1 MEHIRLMLDY
11 FGLADNRTAGEIV
24 YVAIVIALAMAVAW
38 CVRKAVLFV
47 ARRAVALRHSVI
59 GDELLREHTL
69 SKCSHVITPLV
80 MMALL
85 PIALDG
91 EGRWAQVLDRAVY
104 VYAIAMFGVAVTAV
118 FSFVWVRYDQHE
130 NTKKLPLK
138 GILNVAKGIVWGIV
152 VIVAVSVMVDKSPA
166 VLLTGLGAFAAALM
180 LIFKDSILGFVA
192 GIQLS
197 QNDMLRVGDW
207 IVVPSTIA
215 NGIVTDVTLSVVK
228 VLNWDNTTV
237 MLPPYT
243 LVSTSFQNWRSM
255 SDSGVRQI
263 NRDILIDS
271 SSVMPATAAQL
282 SAWVKELPLLADY
295 VSRMEATKAAGHE
308 QIIASG
314 DIKTH
319 GSIDTNLG
327 VFRAYCVLYL
337 QASPYISQKDLI
349 MVRLLA
355 QDPASVPVNVW
366 CFTNTTV
373 WDRYESIQSSVFEH
387 FMTVAS
393 LLGLKVYNYPAT
405 IQPAP
410 STVPQS

>member
-1 MEHIRLMLDY
+1 
-11 FGLADNRTAGEIV
+11 
-24 YVAIVIALAMAVAW
+24 
-38 CVRKAVLFV
+38 
-47 ARRAVALRHSVI
+47 
-59 GDELLREHTL
+59 
-69 SKCSHVITPLV
+69 
-80 MMALL
+80 
-85 PIALDG
+85 
-91 EGRWAQVLDRAVY
+91 
-104 VYAIAMFGVAVTAV
+104 
-118 FSFVWVRYDQHE
+118 
-130 NTKKLPLK
+130 
-138 GILNVAKGIVWGIV
+138 
-152 VIVAVSVMVDKSPA
+152 
-166 VLLTGLGAFAAALM
+166 
-180 LIFKDSILGFVA
+180 
-192 GIQLS
+192 
-197 QNDMLRVGDW
+197 
-207 IVVPSTIA
+207 
-215 NGIVTDVTLSVVK
+215 
-228 VLNWDNTTV
+228 
-237 MLPPYT
+237 
-243 LVSTSFQNWRSM
+243 
-255 SDSGVRQI
+255 
-263 NRDILIDS
+263 
-271 SSVMPATAAQL
+271 
-282 SAWVKELPLLADY
+282 
-295 VSRMEATKAAGHE
+295 MEATKAAGHE